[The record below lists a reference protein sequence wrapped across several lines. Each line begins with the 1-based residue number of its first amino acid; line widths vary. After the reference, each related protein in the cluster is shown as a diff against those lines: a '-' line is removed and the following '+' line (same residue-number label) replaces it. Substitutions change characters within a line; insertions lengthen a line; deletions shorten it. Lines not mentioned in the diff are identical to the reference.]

1 MDLNEFENCKIFIN
15 NEYKGFWVI
24 EGLFEDEKELK
35 LIISQDYKLKLPSKF
50 IPKFIEN
57 TIFSF
62 CFDNGEYF
70 DCVLDYRKNDEIY
83 FKTI

>member
-1 MDLNEFENCKIFIN
+1 MNLNEFENCKIFIN

-35 LIISQDYKLKLPSKF
+35 LIISQDYKLKLPSEF
-50 IPKFIEN
+50 MPKYIEN

-70 DCVLDYRKNDEIY
+70 DCVLDYHKNDEMY
-83 FKTI
+83 FKAI

>member
-35 LIISQDYKLKLPSKF
+35 LVISQDYKLKLPSKF

-62 CFDNGEYF
+62 CLDNGDYF
-70 DCVLDYRKNDEIY
+70 DCVLDYLKNDEIY